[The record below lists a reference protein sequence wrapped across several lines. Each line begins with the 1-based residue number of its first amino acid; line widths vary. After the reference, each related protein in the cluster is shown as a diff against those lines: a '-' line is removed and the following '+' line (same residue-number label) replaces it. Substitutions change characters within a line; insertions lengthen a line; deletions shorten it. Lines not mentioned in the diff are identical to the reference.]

1 MTTYSNDIGYGK
13 TVPFS
18 MLTDAEKRLRMLGT
32 PTSGPAQV
40 LPPMRTNVYYPTE
53 IELEKYRQR
62 GVVEPIEKIVEITN
76 GNGEVIK
83 AAVNGNGEVVDAET
97 KQNPMVPLAI
107 AAGLFFL
114 LGG

>member
-18 MLTDAEKRLRMLGT
+18 MLTDAEKRLRMLGM

-53 IELEKYRQR
+53 AELITYRKR
-62 GVVEPIEKIVEITN
+62 GIMVPITKIVEITN
-76 GNGEVIK
+76 GNGETIK
-83 AAVNGNGEVVDAET
+83 AAVDENGEVVDAE
-97 KQNPMVPLAI
+97 KKPNMAGLAI
-107 AAGLFFL
+107 AAAVLFAV